1 MDARQ
6 IQVGLRH
13 LLGGARGAHLAS
25 GCRGAGVAGEELTAI
40 GWINGDGSPLTGAEA
55 AAATSGTHAALRR
68 LGALPAS
75 PDGVAFARAA
85 LSTWPGT
92 A

>member
-1 MDARQ
+1 MR
-6 IQVGLRH
+6 
-13 LLGGARGAHLAS
+13 
-25 GCRGAGVAGEELTAI
+25 VAPAPIRVRTVAAQYTGTLDDTIAAMLTAI
-40 GWINGDGSPLTGAEA
+40 GWLNGDGSPLTGAAA
-55 AAATSGTHAALRR
+55 AAATSGTHATLRR